1 MNEATLEAAILAA
14 HAALDEAVA
23 EDRAQATHVLAQLY
37 FQAAELKA
45 ETGEEEA
52 AAFLMTHAYVFAL
65 EAGDALGSH
74 QTDDQFKGL
83 AQKAHAYL
91 RERGREV

>member
-1 MNEATLEAAILAA
+1 MDEAALEATILVA

-23 EDRAQATHVLAQLY
+23 GDRPQAIHVLAELY

-45 ETGEEEA
+45 EIGQEDA

-65 EAGDALGSH
+65 DAGDKPTSH
-74 QTDDQFKGL
+74 NTDDRPDSL
-83 AQKAHAYL
+83 AEKAYAYL